1 MRNLIYN
8 KNKTA
13 SFEKHQTLLSI
24 HQRQGGFT
32 IVELMV
38 TLAIAAIIISIAA
51 PSFKAII
58 DNNRVTT
65 ATNDF
70 TASIALAKTEAVK
83 RNTNAQICP
92 SNGGSDWSGGYRIGI
107 DLNGNCDFTDTVEE
121 VELKIVAAPPSGV
134 TIDSDLT
141 KVEYRPLGGIT
152 TAGSEQTI
160 QFDADYACTR
170 TITLSTSGTN
180 TLSKQSQPCF

>member
-24 HQRQGGFT
+24 HQIQGGFT

-83 RNTNAQICP
+83 RNTNAQIIP
-92 SNGGSDWSGGYRIGI
+92 TDGDWNAGYRIGI
-107 DLNGNCDFTDTVEE
+107 DLNDCDFTDTVDE

-152 TAGSEQTI
+152 NAGSEQTI

-180 TLSKQSQPCF
+180 TISKQSQPCF

>member
-24 HQRQGGFT
+24 HQIQGGFT

-83 RNTNAQICP
+83 RNTNAQIIP
-92 SNGGSDWSGGYRIGI
+92 TDGDWNAGYRIGI
-107 DLNGNCDFTDTVEE
+107 DLNDDGDFTDTDE
-121 VELKIVAAPPSGV
+121 VTLKIIDAPSSGV
-134 TIDSDLT
+134 TITSALT
-141 KVEYRPLGGIT
+141 KVEYKPLGGIT
-152 TAGSEQTI
+152 NAGTL

-180 TLSKQSQPCF
+180 TISKQSQPCF